1 MDFWMTIRVLLR
13 RWYIALP
20 VFVVSLG
27 LAGAVFLSVSAQ
39 YESTA
44 TIVLTSPSTGA
55 TVGAT
60 GSQSGEKINPLLA
73 FDGSLT
79 TSAQIVIETLKDPA
93 ILKRYENVD
102 GRPAEV
108 AVGNGQLAGPFIVVV
123 VTAGSADAATK
134 TTASVLDLARQELA
148 SRQQSLQAP
157 ESTYIRADSVV
168 SPTPGKALIGG
179 KVRYAAVAL
188 VLGLIAGLTAA
199 YGYESYKNYR
209 RIHPEKVKQDK
220 NSRTRPEKS
229 RTEKSR
235 PEKSHTEKSPAGKGA
250 PARDRGAPDVVAE
263 KAASTDETLKP
274 DKLAQRFADPQP
286 AWVTNGTKSEDVTR
300 VLSPVTKPNPN
311 AGPNPGQNPPPQTPR
326 PRDSR

>member
-27 LAGAVFLSVSAQ
+27 LAGAVFFSVSAQ

-55 TVGAT
+55 TVGGAGAT
-60 GSQSGEKINPLLA
+60 SGEKINPLLA

-93 ILKRYENVD
+93 ILKQYENVD
-102 GRPAEV
+102 GMPADV

-123 VTAGSADAATK
+123 VTAGTPEAATR
-134 TTASVLDLARQELA
+134 TAASVVELARKELA
-148 SRQQSLQAP
+148 DRQQSLQAP
-157 ESTYIRADSVV
+157 ASTYIRADSVV

-199 YGYESYKNYR
+199 YGYESFKNYR
-209 RIHPEKVKQDK
+209 RIHPEKGKKDKAKAEKVVWPEENVRPEPARPEPIRQEPSRPEPVRKDPVRQEASKQDTVRQDAVKQD
-220 NSRTRPEKS
+220 R
-229 RTEKSR
+229 
-235 PEKSHTEKSPAGKGA
+235 
-250 PARDRGAPDVVAE
+250 VA
-263 KAASTDETLKP
+263 K
-274 DKLAQRFADPQP
+274 RFAEQP
-286 AWVTNGTKSEDVTR
+286 PRPTNGNKSEDVTR
-300 VLSPVTKPNPN
+300 VLEPVSKPKPNPQPSN
-311 AGPNPGQNPPPQTPR
+311 APR

>member
-27 LAGAVFLSVSAQ
+27 LAGVVFFSVSAQ

-55 TVGAT
+55 TVGAA
-60 GSQSGEKINPLLA
+60 GSASGEKINPLLA

-93 ILKRYENVD
+93 TLKQYENVD
-102 GRPAEV
+102 GMPAAV

-123 VTAGSADAATK
+123 VTAGTADAATK
-134 TTASVLDLARQELA
+134 TTAGVLDLARRELTA
-148 SRQQSLQAP
+148 RQQSLQAP

-209 RIHPEKVKQDK
+209 RIHPEKGKKDRAKAEKSIPAERPALPDGSARQDK
-220 NSRTRPEKS
+220 IAN
-229 RTEKSR
+229 
-235 PEKSHTEKSPAGKGA
+235 
-250 PARDRGAPDVVAE
+250 
-263 KAASTDETLKP
+263 
-274 DKLAQRFADPQP
+274 RFAEQP
-286 AWVTNGTKSEDVTR
+286 SVRAVNGNKSEDVTR
-300 VLSPVTKPNPN
+300 VLSPVPKPNPN
-311 AGPNPGQNPPPQTPR
+311 PNPPNTPR
-326 PRDSR
+326 QRDPR

>member
-27 LAGAVFLSVSAQ
+27 LAGAVFFSVSAQ

-55 TVGAT
+55 TVGAA
-60 GSQSGEKINPLLA
+60 GSSSGEKINPLLA

-93 ILKRYENVD
+93 ILKQYENVD
-102 GRPAEV
+102 GMPAEV

-123 VTAGSADAATK
+123 VTAGSAEAASK
-134 TTASVLDLARQELA
+134 TTASVLDLARKELA
-148 SRQQSLQAP
+148 DRQQSLQAP
-157 ESTYIRADSVV
+157 ASTYIRADSVV

-209 RIHPEKVKQDK
+209 RIHPEKGKKDK
-220 NSRTRPEKS
+220 AK
-229 RTEKSR
+229 
-235 PEKSHTEKSPAGKGA
+235 
-250 PARDRGAPDVVAE
+250 AE
-263 KAASTDETLKP
+263 KAARP
-274 DKLAQRFADPQP
+274 DQSVKVESVRQEPVRQDASRQEASKQDTIKQDRVAKRFTEQP
-286 AWVTNGTKSEDVTR
+286 ARAANGNKSEDVTR
-300 VLSPVTKPNPN
+300 VLEPVSKPSPNPRTSDT
-311 AGPNPGQNPPPQTPR
+311 QR